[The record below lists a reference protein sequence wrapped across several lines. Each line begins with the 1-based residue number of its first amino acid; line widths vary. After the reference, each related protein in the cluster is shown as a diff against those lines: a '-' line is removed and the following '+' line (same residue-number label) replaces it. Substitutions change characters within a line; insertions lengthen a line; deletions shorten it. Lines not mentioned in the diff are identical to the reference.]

1 MNLNAQKIAEK
12 LKEKLL
18 QRISGATSERE
29 SHASGKSS
37 VACKCPR
44 CGLVHRSFMEW
55 TGRGTPRIFCHNC
68 RPMVGAFCGL
78 SIEYSNFTQPKRV
91 RRLGHLA
98 AE

>member
-1 MNLNAQKIAEK
+1 
-12 LKEKLL
+12 
-18 QRISGATSERE
+18 
-29 SHASGKSS
+29 
-37 VACKCPR
+37 
-44 CGLVHRSFMEW
+44 LVHRSFMEW